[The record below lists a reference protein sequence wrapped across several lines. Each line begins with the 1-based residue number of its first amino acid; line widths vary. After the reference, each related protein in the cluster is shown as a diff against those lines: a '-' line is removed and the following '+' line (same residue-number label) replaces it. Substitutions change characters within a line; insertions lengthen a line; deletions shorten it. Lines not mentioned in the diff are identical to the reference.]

1 MAGSRQIS
9 VSWLCP
15 AGVWVPP
22 LQRFSRLPLAWVG
35 RSLHSD
41 RSDASVVAS
50 LAVQLVRSMQTAQA
64 VAPAQPSAV
73 QPVVAHQATLW
84 QDLGSR

>member
-1 MAGSRQIS
+1 MALRSSAVRTERSPIT
-9 VSWLCP
+9 VA
-15 AGVWVPP
+15 AG
-22 LQRFSRLPLAWVG
+22 FIGAF
-35 RSLHSD
+35 
-41 RSDASVVAS
+41 VVAS

-64 VAPAQPSAV
+64 VAPAHPSAV

>member
-1 MAGSRQIS
+1 MALRSS
-9 VSWLCP
+9 AVSTERSPITVAAC
-15 AGVWVPP
+15 
-22 LQRFSRLPLAWVG
+22 FVG
-35 RSLHSD
+35 
-41 RSDASVVAS
+41 AFVVAS

-64 VAPAQPSAV
+64 VAPAQASAV

>member
-1 MAGSRQIS
+1 MA
-9 VSWLCP
+9 
-15 AGVWVPP
+15 AG
-22 LQRFSRLPLAWVG
+22 FIGAF
-35 RSLHSD
+35 
-41 RSDASVVAS
+41 VVAS